1 MGQLCSGHFHRAE
14 LQMRKKLPLLDYQPQ
29 PDEEIYQLDT
39 EVDQKGF
46 TTVNHVFKNTRDVY
60 GQPARDLKLRTV
72 DWRDYGIDLKK
83 RPSPYDFPAFEH
95 EERNDHQSNHDHT
108 KTGNQSVEQTVPPL
122 QKQATASTATKTAKI
137 ESKEHPNVKDQAKD
151 PTKEQVKEKPKEQPK
166 AAKSKEVNKKPR
178 RSSHNQD
185 LDHCSLEDE

>member
-1 MGQLCSGHFHRAE
+1 MGQLCSGPFHRAE

-60 GQPARDLKLRTV
+60 GQPARDLKLRAV
-72 DWRDYGIDLKK
+72 DWRDYGIDLQK

-95 EERNDHQSNHDHT
+95 EERNDRHSNHDYT
-108 KTGNQSVEQTVPPL
+108 KTGNQSVEQTLPL
-122 QKQATASTATKTAKI
+122 LHKQATASTGTKTKI
-137 ESKEHPNVKDQAKD
+137 ESKEHPNSKDQA
-151 PTKEQVKEKPKEQPK
+151 KEKPKEQPK
-166 AAKSKEVNKKPR
+166 VTKPKEGNKKPR
-178 RSSHNQD
+178 RSSHNPD